1 MPTAGSILVEQGRPE
16 KGDSYARTLTADRLR
31 RVFSGKWE
39 AGPTDPLPGGF
50 EFVRLGKRVDA
61 AALLAMEREEM
72 VDTVIGSHFDA
83 KRRRGDQL
91 IRVQHPE
98 RSYRY
103 LVARDTS
110 HEGFFLVWDGAD
122 HNTDLTED
130 VYEACAEEAEHAR
143 LKPSPYHI
151 YARLYRYQTDG
162 VVFYQI
168 PDRILADFGLDL
180 SSEPFAE
187 ADDP

>member
-1 MPTAGSILVEQGRPE
+1 
-16 KGDSYARTLTADRLR
+16 
-31 RVFSGKWE
+31 
-39 AGPTDPLPGGF
+39 
-50 EFVRLGKRVDA
+50 
-61 AALLAMEREEM
+61 M